1 MYQQQRGSQG
11 RSENV
16 GGFRLKFSG
25 TPRHK
30 RRSSGGSSSFSSGG
44 GSNRPRSGSQYGRPQ
59 GRSSG
64 GRPQR
69 SAHRGQDIHYTKFIR
84 KAEGMAPEAP
94 YAPTHTFNDF
104 QIDERLKKNILKKGY
119 STPTPI
125 QDQAVPVALTGR
137 DIVGLAG
144 TGTGK
149 TGAFL
154 IPLIDKVLKDPTQRV
169 LIMAPTREL
178 AVQIGDEFKGFVTGL
193 GLHSVTAVGGANI
206 NQQIRQ
212 PRTAAQFLI
221 GTPGS
226 LMGLMERGELN
237 LAKCSNVVLDEA
249 DRMLDMGFI
258 VSMRYILAKMSPQRH
273 TLFFSA
279 TLSSD
284 IEKLIGEFLNDPV
297 RVSVK
302 KHETAKNV
310 DQDIV
315 RIQPGKTKLDH
326 LAELLKDRDFTKV
339 LVFGRTKHGVEKLS
353 KMLKQLGFKAESIH
367 GNKTHGQRIRA
378 LDLFKKE
385 QVQVLVA
392 TDVAARGLAIPK
404 VTHVIN
410 FDQPNSYE
418 DYVHR
423 IGRTGR
429 AGETG
434 KALTFVE

>member
-1 MYQQQRGSQG
+1 MYQHRGHSSG
-11 RSENV
+11 RSTQ
-16 GGFRLKFSG
+16 GGSYHRRPTFSR
-25 TPRHK
+25 TPRHQ
-30 RRSSGGSSSFSSGG
+30 SGGSRSRRPA
-44 GSNRPRSGSQYGRPQ
+44 NRG
-59 GRSSG
+59 
-64 GRPQR
+64 
-69 SAHRGQDIHYTKFIR
+69 ADIHYSKFIR
-84 KAEGMAPEAP
+84 KAESVAPEAP
-94 YAPTHTFNDF
+94 YESTHTFSDF
-104 QIDERLKKNILKKGY
+104 QIDARLKANIVKKGY
-119 STPTPI
+119 VTPTPI
-125 QDQAVPVALTGR
+125 QDQSIPVALTGR
-137 DIVGLAG
+137 DIVGLAE

-149 TGAFL
+149 TAAFL

-178 AVQIGDEFKGFVTGL
+178 AVQIGDEFRGFVSGL

-206 NQQIRQ
+206 SQQIRQ
-212 PRTAAQFLI
+212 LRTGAQFLI
-221 GTPGS
+221 GTPGR
-226 LMGLMERGELN
+226 LMDLMERGELN

-258 VSMRYILAKMSPQRH
+258 VSMRYILAKMNPERH

-279 TLSSD
+279 TLSND
-284 IEKLIGEFLNDPV
+284 IEKLIGEFLNDPI

-302 KHETAKNV
+302 KHETSKNV

-315 RIQPGKTKLDH
+315 RVQAGKTKYDH

-339 LVFGRTKHGVEKLS
+339 LVFGRTKHGVEKLY
-353 KMLKQLGFKAESIH
+353 KALKQQGFSVESIH
-367 GNKTHGQRIRA
+367 GNKTHGQRQRS
-378 LDLFKKE
+378 LNLFKDE
-385 QVQVLVA
+385 RVQILVA
-392 TDVAARGLAIPK
+392 TDVAARGLDIPK

-434 KALTFVE
+434 KALTFVD

>member
-1 MYQQQRGSQG
+1 MNQQHR
-11 RSENV
+11 RSPGGDDTV
-16 GGFRLKFSG
+16 GGFRLRFSS

-30 RRSSGGSSSFSSGG
+30 RRGSASRGTPARGG
-44 GSNRPRSGSQYGRPQ
+44 YGRPH
-59 GRSSG
+59 G
-64 GRPQR
+64 GPRPQGGFR
-69 SAHRGQDIHYTKFIR
+69 RPSRPAHRGQDIHYSKFIR
-84 KAEGMAPEAP
+84 KAETIAPEAP
-94 YAPTHTFNDF
+94 YESKHTFSDF
-104 QIDERLKKNILKKGY
+104 EIDTRLKTNIEKKGY
-119 STPTPI
+119 VTPTPI
-125 QDQAVPVALTGR
+125 QDQSVPVTLGGR
-137 DIVGLAG
+137 DIVGLAE

-154 IPLIDKVLKDPTQRV
+154 IPLIDKVLKDPSQRV

-178 AVQIGDEFKGFVTGL
+178 AVQIADEFKGFVPGL
-193 GLHSVTAVGGANI
+193 GLHAVVVVGGANI

-212 PRTAAQFLI
+212 LRTGAQFLI
-221 GTPGS
+221 GTPGRLID
-226 LMGLMERGELN
+226 LMDRKALN
-237 LAKCSNVVLDEA
+237 LEKCTNVVLDEA

-258 VSMRYILAKMSPQRH
+258 DSMRRIIGTMPKERQ

-279 TLSSD
+279 TLSNE
-284 IEKLIGEFLNDPV
+284 IERLIGEFLTDPV

-302 KHETAKNV
+302 KHETSKNV

-315 RIQPGKTKLDH
+315 RIQPGRSKYEH
-326 LAELLKDRDFTKV
+326 LAELLRDPSFTKV

-353 KMLKQLGFKAESIH
+353 KLLKHEGFTAESIH
-367 GNKTHGQRIRA
+367 GNKTHGQRLRA

-385 QVQVLVA
+385 HVQVLVA
-392 TDVAARGLAIPK
+392 TDVAARGLDIPK

-410 FDQPNSYE
+410 FDQPNSYD

-434 KALTFVE
+434 KALTFIE